1 MNLRRRRRQGFTL
14 IELLVVISIIGIL
27 VGLLLP
33 AINSAREAGRRAQC
47 QSNMRNVVLAIIGY
61 TTNKNV
67 YPPAGTFCE
76 DALTNVGGV
85 GVTTGG
91 QAPPD
96 VTTSVINHWIPGGDG
111 ARGTPMYSWVV
122 PILPYLDSQELYD
135 QWTMF
140 APVTTKTG
148 TTYQGVSYLDQG
160 QAFGTAPFNLAVLT
174 AGQASNNK
182 IGETAIGV
190 LRCPDDNTVQIN
202 QGNLS
207 YVVNG
212 GFALWHANPRGW
224 VGSNVD
230 GGGTPSGVN
239 TWSTQPLATNPL
251 ATVGIMQK
259 LGVMF
264 LESTFPTGNIT
275 RVPWN
280 VRQTLSSVSDGNSST
295 ILLSENVLAGVS
307 TGTPYSVNY
316 QTNWACPL
324 PTFAMFMGS
333 TSVCGTGATATK
345 GVDCTAGTL
354 TAVGDTD
361 GVGWAL
367 ANSPNTFEN
376 INGGG
381 IFTIEGSYPFSNSS
395 HPGGLNM
402 GFCDGAVR
410 FVTNTIDGTVYSKMI
425 TPAGSKLPA
434 YAKQLPL
441 SQDAFAQ

>member
-1 MNLRRRRRQGFTL
+1 MNSRRRRRQGFTL

-67 YPPAGTFCE
+67 YPPAGEFAE
-76 DALTNVGGV
+76 DAKTVVGGP
-85 GVTTGG
+85 GVV
-91 QAPPD
+91 PD
-96 VTTSVINHWIPGGDG
+96 PTTSVIMHWMPNGDG

-135 QWTMF
+135 QWSMF
-140 APVTTKTG
+140 ATTG
-148 TTYQGVSYLDQG
+148 TGAQAQSVAVPYLDG
-160 QAFGTAPFNLAVLT
+160 GPLGTPVGVANLT
-174 AGQASNNK
+174 AGQASNLK

-212 GFALWHANPRGW
+212 GFSLWHANPVGW

-230 GGGTPSGVN
+230 GGGTPSGPL
-239 TWSTQPLATNPL
+239 TWSTVPFATNPL
-251 ATVGIMQK
+251 ATVGVMQK

-264 LESTFPTGNIT
+264 LESTFPQGVTT
-275 RVPWN
+275 RIPWN
-280 VRQTLSSVSDGNSST
+280 IRQTLSSVSDGNSST
-295 ILLSENVLAGVS
+295 ILLSENVLTGVS
-307 TGTPYSVNY
+307 TGTAYSL
-316 QTNWACPL
+316 QFPTNWACPF
-324 PTFAMFMGS
+324 PTFAMFIGS
-333 TSVCGTGATATK
+333 SSVCGTSTATK
-345 GVDCTAGTL
+345 GADCTTGTPPPL
-354 TAVGDTD
+354 QSVGDVD
-361 GVGWAL
+361 GKGWAN
-367 ANSPNTFEN
+367 ANLNTTFEN

-410 FVTNTIDGTVYSKMI
+410 FVTNTIDGTVYAKMI
-425 TPAGSKLPA
+425 TPAGSKLPS

-441 SQDAFAQ
+441 SQDSFAQ

>member
-1 MNLRRRRRQGFTL
+1 
-14 IELLVVISIIGIL
+14 
-27 VGLLLP
+27 
-33 AINSAREAGRRAQC
+33 
-47 QSNMRNVVLAIIGY
+47 
-61 TTNKNV
+61 
-67 YPPAGTFCE
+67 
-76 DALTNVGGV
+76 
-85 GVTTGG
+85 
-91 QAPPD
+91 
-96 VTTSVINHWIPGGDG
+96 
-111 ARGTPMYSWVV
+111 
-122 PILPYLDSQELYD
+122 
-135 QWTMF
+135 MF
-140 APVTTKTG
+140 GSVTTKTG
-148 TTYQGVSYLDQG
+148 TASQPAYFLDQG
-160 QAFGTAPFNLAVLT
+160 QQFGTAPFNVANLT

-190 LRCPDDNTVQIN
+190 LRCPDDNTVQVN

-212 GFALWHANPRGW
+212 GFALWHANPVGW

-230 GGGTPSGVN
+230 GGGTPSGAN
-239 TWSTQPLATNPL
+239 TWSSQSLATNPL
-251 ATVGIMQK
+251 ATIGIMQK

-264 LESTFPTGNIT
+264 LESTLVPEDKRRI
-275 RVPWN
+275 PWN

-307 TGTPYSVNY
+307 TGTPYSVNI

-333 TSVCGTGATATK
+333 PSVCGPGATATK

-354 TAVGDTD
+354 TALGDTD
-361 GVGWAL
+361 GPGWAL
-367 ANSPNTFEN
+367 ANSPPTFQN

-441 SQDAFAQ
+441 SQDSFAQ